1 MRVKYKIVSAS
12 ETKENGKI
20 QRELFN
26 QWEHLSRGVFLHEK
40 NQSKEERR

>member
-12 ETKENGKI
+12 EIKENGKI

-26 QWEHLSRGVFLHEK
+26 QCEHLSRGVIPLEK
-40 NQSKEERR
+40 NQGKKER